1 MKLIVFYQVSFFPPK
16 KLKTLSKVHV
26 YEQQYKKGSGPSIFK
41 GQQVEF
47 FWEISPF
54 DDEDKN
60 ESKIDATDKTQL
72 GTYFLQAPVTNNE
85 TKVSWVIVHFS
96 FPSSYL

>member
-1 MKLIVFYQVSFFPPK
+1 MKAFL
-16 KLKTLSKVHV
+16 KVHV

-85 TKVSWVIVHFS
+85 TKVSWVIVNFS
-96 FPSSYL
+96 FPSGYL